1 MNHTDSDIR
10 KIFRDSEITY
20 DSAGCHWLYD
30 ENFRPI
36 GLQQHVAKNMMKT
49 DMENPVYVFEN
60 IVR

>member
-10 KIFRDSEITY
+10 KIFRDSGITRE
-20 DSAGCHWLYD
+20 ANGCHWFYG

-49 DMENPVYVFEN
+49 DMENMVYAFED